1 LKTLTDLTCTTKKL
15 SGLLPLLALSFYGV
29 GVSAGEIDWSAV
41 EPTTVKVFYPGVSSW
56 DFMKSKDHGSG
67 ANPVKTGKKS
77 CAVCHVNKR
86 GEYDIA
92 ADDIISGELT
102 KVASAKPLEP
112 TPVAGLPGF
121 KDVSM
126 QAAFD
131 SENLYLRFQWESE
144 GASFK
149 DAALAK
155 DDLTDRISIQFAD
168 KIKTFNKYGCYITCH
183 DDQEGM
189 PKSRG
194 SDTKLYTYYARK
206 NGTMVPAEKLDK
218 YLSKGQFV
226 DLWIASFEGSQVVSS
241 DQYVLADRIDD
252 KNDLEASGGFENGK
266 YTVVIKRKLATG
278 DSGDLVFK
286 EGSAFSLDIAIHDLR
301 NTGRK
306 HYTSFP
312 VSIGL
317 ATEADVS
324 ASKF

>member
-1 LKTLTDLTCTTKKL
+1 LKTLTGLSCGIKKL
-15 SGLLPLLALSFYGV
+15 SGLLPLLALSFYGAS
-29 GVSAGEIDWSAV
+29 VSADDVDWATV
-41 EPTTVKVFYPGVSSW
+41 EPTNVKVFYPGVSSW
-56 DFMKSKDHGSG
+56 DFLRSKDHGSG
-67 ANPVKTGKKS
+67 ANPMKTGKKS

-86 GEYDIA
+86 GKYDIA

-102 KVASAKPLEP
+102 KVASEKPLEP
-112 TPVAGLPGF
+112 KPISGLPGY

-155 DDLTDRISIQFAD
+155 NDLADRISIQFAD
-168 KIKTFNKYGCYITCH
+168 KIKTFKKYGCYITCH
-183 DDQEGM
+183 DDQQGM

-194 SDTKLYTYYARK
+194 SDTKLYAYYTRK
-206 NGTMVPAEKLDK
+206 NGALVPSEKIEK
-218 YLSKGQFV
+218 YLSKGQFI
-226 DLWIASFEGSQVVSS
+226 DFWEAYFEGNQVISE
-241 DQYVLADRIDD
+241 DEYVLADRIED
-252 KNDLEASGGFENGK
+252 KNDLDVSGSYENGK
-266 YTVVIKRKLATG
+266 YTVVFKRKLSTG